1 MTPRLRPRR
10 RRPIRSRQRGV
21 ILGIV
26 LILIAVIF
34 TAGLFALWS
43 TRTDTASAGH
53 DRLSRQLFDCAEQ
66 GLAFGK
72 QYFGAA
78 AQRTQ
83 WNSYLAAS
91 NACSTSGST
100 RGNLP
105 CKPTGP
111 FPTGGIG
118 NPVAS
123 YPSGSPYTTAIQ
135 MDTRL
140 GTGVNDFEYT
150 VGIYN
155 DPGDPKA
162 DPAIASSW
170 NDANNK
176 VVVYSRCTDLSTLQS
191 RAVQAII
198 TVPMPSSSDYTGQA
212 GRGFRNQGNQ
222 NF

>member
-1 MTPRLRPRR
+1 MRR
-10 RRPIRSRQRGV
+10 ARQRGV

-43 TRTDTASAGH
+43 TRTDTAAAGH

-66 GLAFGK
+66 GLAWGK
-72 QYFGAA
+72 QYFSTTA
-78 AQRTQ
+78 RSQ

-91 NACSTSGST
+91 NACSTSGVT
-100 RGNLP
+100 RGALP
-105 CKPTGP
+105 CAPNGP
-111 FPTGGIG
+111 FPTGATGSA
-118 NPVAS
+118 VAS
-123 YPSGSPYTTAIQ
+123 YPNAAPYTQQIQ
-135 MDTRL
+135 MNANL

-155 DPGDPKA
+155 DPA
-162 DPAIASSW
+162 DASSW
-170 NDANNK
+170 ADTNNRI
-176 VVVYSRCTDLSTLQS
+176 VVYARCTDLSTLQS
-191 RAVQAII
+191 RSVQAIV